1 MRWSNLLSMKRISSD
16 GSVHLESFDPNRTEF
31 ERDYDRVLMSTSFRR
46 LRDKTQV
53 FALSE
58 NDHVHSRLT
67 HSLVVASVGR
77 TLGTAVGRTIIQDYP
92 DDFRPALHHGV
103 EIRPSDFGDIV
114 AAACLAHDIGN
125 PPFGHSGEDAIGK
138 FFEEYFERNPNA
150 PLGGPQRADFTKF
163 EGNAQGFRIL
173 GRLEKHGGEGLK
185 LTAATLGAFSKY
197 PREAGDADPSKLG
210 VAAKKTGFLQSERST
225 FMAMAAE
232 VGLDLATIAE
242 PTVVYRRHP
251 LAFLV
256 EAADDITYRILD
268 IDDGLHLNL
277 VPLDEVISCFGRIA
291 QRKQGCS
298 TRPQGSRRENFDHLR
313 GVAIS
318 ELRDEV
324 CKVFRDNQTDILA
337 GTYPKPL
344 FEDIESKTE
353 IADLVKIMDRY
364 CYSHQSVLE
373 IELAGYK
380 VLGGLLEMMV
390 EAATIPPEKIKKRHN
405 HIRKL
410 IGYGERAPDSL
421 YHQLLCV
428 TDYVSGMTDNYAIDL
443 YRRIKGIEIGMKI

>member
-1 MRWSNLLSMKRISSD
+1 MKRVSSD
-16 GSVHLESFDPNRTEF
+16 GSVHLENFDQNRTEF

-92 DDFRPALHHGV
+92 DDFRPELHHGV
-103 EIRPSDFGDIV
+103 DIRPSDFGDIV

-138 FFEEYFERNPNA
+138 FFEEYFERRA
-150 PLGGPQRADFTKF
+150 DVQLSDAQRADFTKF

-173 GRLEKHGGEGLK
+173 GRLENHGGEGLK

-197 PREAGDADPSKLG
+197 PREAGDADSSTLG
-210 VAAKKTGFLQSERST
+210 VAAKKTGFLQSERAM

-232 VGLDLATIAE
+232 VGLDQVTAAKPTI
-242 PTVVYRRHP
+242 VYRRHP

-277 VPLDEVISCFGRIA
+277 VPLDEVISCFERIA
-291 QRKQGCS
+291 RRKPGY
-298 TRPQGSRRENFDHLR
+298 TNRNQGSHRENFDHLR
-313 GVAIS
+313 GTAIS

-324 CKVFRDNQTDILA
+324 CRVFRDNQLDILA
-337 GTYPKPL
+337 GTYAQPI
-344 FEDIESKTE
+344 FEEIESKNE
-353 IADLVKIMDRY
+353 IATLYQIMERY
-364 CYSHQSVLE
+364 CYAHQSVLE

-390 EAATIPPEKIKKRHN
+390 EAATVAPAKLKKRHK

-410 IGYGERAPDSL
+410 IGYGERAPGSL

-428 TDYVSGMTDNYAIDL
+428 TDYVSGMTDRYAVNL
-443 YRRIKGIEIGMKI
+443 YRKLAGVSLPTGSR